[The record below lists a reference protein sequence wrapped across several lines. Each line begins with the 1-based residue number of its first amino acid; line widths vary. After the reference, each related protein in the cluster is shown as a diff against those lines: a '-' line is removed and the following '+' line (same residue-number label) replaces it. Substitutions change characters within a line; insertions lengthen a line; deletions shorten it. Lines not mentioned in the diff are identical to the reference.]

1 LKDTPN
7 PLDKGRRFV
16 MSYRLSDDMMTIYEP
31 PIKNSGVVGGKFLE
45 KTRVAK
51 PGSTPERP
59 QFYGPQDFAIG
70 AVIHVFRH
78 RFLITNAD
86 AFVLSY
92 MEQHPQQF
100 SCECTT
106 VRLHHIYTCLQ
117 CFDAAGWAAGI
128 ASGL

>member
-1 LKDTPN
+1 MVLKDTPN

-16 MSYRLSDDMMTIYEP
+16 ISYHLSDDMVTVYEP

-51 PGSTPERP
+51 PGSTPEKP
-59 QFYGPQDFAIG
+59 QFYGPQDFSVG
-70 AVIHVFRH
+70 SVVHVFRH

-100 SCECTT
+100 SGTPWRS
-106 VRLHHIYTCLQ
+106 VFI
-117 CFDAAGWAAGI
+117 
-128 ASGL
+128 